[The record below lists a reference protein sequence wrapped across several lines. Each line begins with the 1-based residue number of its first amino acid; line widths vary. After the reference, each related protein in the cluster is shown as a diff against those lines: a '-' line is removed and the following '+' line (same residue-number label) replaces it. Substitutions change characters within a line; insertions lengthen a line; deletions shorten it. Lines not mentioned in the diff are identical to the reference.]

1 MASPDW
7 ERILG
12 VRFFNGAAPDA
23 VDYITRVG
31 GYTVVPAAP
40 ALVKIEN
47 DPAYRCALVEADLA
61 IADSGFMV
69 LLWRMLRGQTV
80 ARISGLKYLRI
91 LLANPRLRERG
102 SIFLVLPHQSSREK
116 ALVWLREE
124 GFEITADD
132 CYIAPRYQRSEV
144 RDQKSAGLPAKP
156 INAGKRASGS
166 EEPPARRE
174 RLPYISSLTGAGAPP
189 LPFSP
194 AGRDVRASGSEGGG
208 VGLGEERV
216 RHEQV
221 PVSSDN
227 LEDPKLLSILESHK
241 PKHVIIGIGGGVQE
255 KLGFYLREH
264 LSYRPAIHCIGAAL
278 AFLTG
283 DQKPIP
289 MWADRIYL
297 GWFLRLAR
305 APHHYACR
313 FSAAFRLPGMIWRY
327 GKEMPRLK
335 K

>member
-7 ERILG
+7 QRILG
-12 VRFFNGAAPDA
+12 VRFFDGAAPDA

-47 DPAYRCALVEADLA
+47 DPAYRRALVEADLA

-69 LLWRMLRGQTV
+69 LLWRVLRGRTI

-91 LLANPRLRERG
+91 LLADTRLRERG
-102 SIFLVLPHQSSREK
+102 SIFLVLPQQSSLEK

-124 GFEITADD
+124 GFEIASDD
-132 CYIAPRYQRSEV
+132 CYIAPNYQRSEI
-144 RDQKSAGLPAKP
+144 RDQTSA
-156 INAGKRASGS
+156 AS
-166 EEPPARRE
+166 PR
-174 RLPYISSLTGAGAPP
+174 TGAAL

-194 AGRDVRASGSEGGG
+194 AGRDARASGSEGEG
-208 VGLGEERV
+208 VGWGEGRV
-216 RHEQV
+216 RVEKT
-221 PVSSDN
+221 PTPSSGI
-227 LEDPKLLSILESHK
+227 EDPKLVSILEARK
-241 PKHVIIGIGGGVQE
+241 PKHIIVGIGGGTQE
-255 KLGFYLREH
+255 KLGLYLREH

-289 MWADRIYL
+289 MWADRMYL

-305 APHHYACR
+305 APHHYARR
-313 FSAAFRLPGMIWRY
+313 FAPALRLPRMIWRY
-327 GKEMPRLK
+327 GSEMPPLK
-335 K
+335 ITK

>member
-7 ERILG
+7 QRILG
-12 VRFFNGAAPDA
+12 VRFFDGAAPAA

-40 ALVKIEN
+40 ALAKIEN
-47 DPAYRCALVEADLA
+47 DPAYRRALVEADLA

-69 LLWRMLRGQTV
+69 LLWRMLRGRTI

-91 LLANPRLRERG
+91 LLANPRLHERG
-102 SIFLVLPHQSSREK
+102 SIFLVLPHESSLEK
-116 ALVWLREE
+116 ALAWLREE
-124 GFEITADD
+124 SFEIANAD
-132 CYIAPRYQRSEV
+132 CYIAPNYS
-144 RDQKSAGLPAKP
+144 SY
-156 INAGKRASGS
+156 SSCSHGS
-166 EEPPARRE
+166 VSR
-174 RLPYISSLTGAGAPP
+174 
-189 LPFSP
+189 
-194 AGRDVRASGSEGGG
+194 
-208 VGLGEERV
+208 EERD
-216 RHEQV
+216 R
-221 PVSSDN
+221 VSHSTRSGQA
-227 LEDPKLLSILESHK
+227 PKRGYSIADDALVAILQSQK
-241 PKHVIIGIGGGVQE
+241 PKHIIIGIGGGIQE

-305 APHHYACR
+305 APHHYARR
-313 FSAAFRLPGMIWRY
+313 FAPAFRLPGMIWRY
-327 GKEMPRLK
+327 GSELPEVRGQRTEDRSQRKE
-335 K
+335 

>member
-7 ERILG
+7 QRILG

-40 ALVKIEN
+40 ALVKIED
-47 DPAYRCALVEADLA
+47 DPAYRRALVEADLA

-69 LLWRMLRGQTV
+69 LLWRLLQRRTV

-102 SIFLVLPHQSSREK
+102 ITFLVLPHESSREK
-116 ALVWLREE
+116 ALVWLRKE

-132 CYIAPRYQRSEV
+132 CYIAPMYQSCSHGSVSREERE
-144 RDQKSAGLPAKP
+144 RDSSSTSSGQAFSPSGRPLLAGSLPAG
-156 INAGKRASGS
+156 A
-166 EEPPARRE
+166 EE
-174 RLPYISSLTGAGAPP
+174 RLPGMVALQTAK
-189 LPFSP
+189 SP
-194 AGRDVRASGSEGGG
+194 VVEDRDLV
-208 VGLGEERV
+208 
-216 RHEQV
+216 
-221 PVSSDN
+221 N
-227 LEDPKLLSILESHK
+227 ILEHRK
-241 PKHVIIGIGGGVQE
+241 PKHIIVGIGGGSQE
-255 KLGFYLREH
+255 KLGLYLREH

-289 MWADRIYL
+289 MWADRLYL

-305 APHHYACR
+305 APRHYARR
-313 FSAAFRLPGMIWRY
+313 FSPAFRLPGMIWRY
-327 GKEMPRLK
+327 GSELPVRSREPGGGEQGVTTRLRDNRTTRP
-335 K
+335 